1 MRLLQRSTRQVVVT
15 PIGQALH
22 ERCADLLGKVSETLD
37 YVGGLGGEPRGLLRV
52 SAGIGFGINVLSEQ
66 LPEFL
71 ARHPDLEV
79 ALDLTSKV
87 GPTLDGGI
95 DVAIRMGP
103 LPDSESVCVPLGAM
117 SRHLCAAPAYL
128 QRRGTPLRVR
138 DIVGHDTVEM
148 PRGDGRPRHWTFT
161 KGGVSEDVELRP
173 RVVVNEALTIHRLVT
188 NGVGLGVISGYVC
201 APDLAAG
208 RLVRL
213 LPDWE
218 SPPVAVSIVFPSRR
232 ELAPAVRVFVD
243 FMKEV
248 TARGAPW
255 QNEPDGGG
263 VVRPGGCD

>member
-1 MRLLQRSTRQVVVT
+1 M
-15 PIGQALH
+15 
-22 ERCADLLGKVSETLD
+22 
-37 YVGGLGGEPRGLLRV
+37 
-52 SAGIGFGINVLSEQ
+52 
-66 LPEFL
+66 
-71 ARHPDLEV
+71 
-79 ALDLTSKV
+79 
-87 GPTLDGGI
+87 
-95 DVAIRMGP
+95 
-103 LPDSESVCVPLGAM
+103 
-117 SRHLCAAPAYL
+117 
-128 QRRGTPLRVR
+128 
-138 DIVGHDTVEM
+138 
-148 PRGDGRPRHWTFT
+148 
-161 KGGVSEDVELRP
+161 SEDVELRP

-218 SPPVAVSIVFPSRR
+218 APPVAVSIVFPSRR

-263 VVRPGGCD
+263 VVRPGGYD